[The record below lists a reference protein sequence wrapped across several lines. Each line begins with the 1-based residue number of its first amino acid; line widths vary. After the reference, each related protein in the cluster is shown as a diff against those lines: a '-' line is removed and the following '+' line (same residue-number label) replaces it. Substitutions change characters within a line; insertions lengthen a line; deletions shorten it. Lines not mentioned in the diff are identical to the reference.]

1 MSTFSNHWNAQQ
13 LFKDEA
19 LLSKSSSVWSVSE
32 NAHNSEPRGILFGPN
47 FGYLS
52 ISTLSSHWYSM
63 QNGDEALPSIS
74 QPSRGQM
81 LITLEPHG
89 IF

>member
-13 LFKDEA
+13 LFFKDEA
-19 LLSKSSSVWSVSE
+19 LLGKSSSVWSVSE
-32 NAHNSEPRGILFGPN
+32 NAHNSEPRCIFGPN

-52 ISTLSSHWYSM
+52 YQHCPATGM

-74 QPSRGQM
+74 STGRGQM